1 MHYEGTPYHCPH
13 WSFAPT
19 LYITQGCTHNKCRF
33 CNMYRDVQF
42 HMQPMEYIEEDLQE
56 LKSWYPTLN
65 AIQLQAANPI
75 APSFAKL
82 KPIFELIQRYYPGVK
97 ILAPTR
103 VSDFR
108 NKTVDELKQ
117 LRELGLV
124 RLTLGIESCD
134 EWTLQRI
141 GKGYHADE
149 ILPLLT
155 KLDEAGI
162 LYELTFLNGVAG
174 RSHSKEHALHTAE
187 IFSQAHPAGIGV
199 AGLVLFP
206 DIELTADAENGEFDP
221 LSEKEMMEE
230 LYLFLEN
237 LDVDAT
243 LTTHH
248 TVSMNLNGP
257 FNAETKPGKLKQLK
271 DTIEHGNLDR
281 LASIRAHKQTL

>member
-13 WSFAPT
+13 WSFAPV
-19 LYITQGCTHNKCRF
+19 LYITQGCTHNRCRF
-33 CNMYRDVQF
+33 CNMYRDVRF
-42 HMQPMEYIEEDLQE
+42 HMQPMEYIEEDLRE
-56 LKSWYPTLN
+56 LKRRRPELE

-75 APSFAKL
+75 APSLAKL
-82 KPIFELIQRYYPGVK
+82 EPVFELIQRHYPGVK
-97 ILAPTR
+97 VLAPTR

-108 NKTVDELKQ
+108 NKTVDDLKR

-141 GKGYHADE
+141 DKGYHADE
-149 ILPLLT
+149 ILPLLG
-155 KLDEAGI
+155 KLDAAGI

-174 RSHSKEHALHTAE
+174 RSHSKEHAIHTAE
-187 IFSQAHPAGIGV
+187 VFNRAHPAGIGV

-206 DIELTADAENGEFDP
+206 DIELARDAAAGTFDP

-230 LYLFLEN
+230 LYLFLET
-237 LDVDAT
+237 LEVDAT
-243 LTTHH
+243 LLTHH

-257 FNAETKPGKLKQLK
+257 FNARTKP
-271 DTIEHGNLDR
+271 ER
-281 LASIRAHKQTL
+281 LRALRDAIDNGDLERLSSIRARKQTL